1 MGFNWISGLLILRIC
16 GNLSF
21 LISLG
26 SGGRGIT
33 GVGFIGPGYG
43 GGVDDSV
50 LDSVL
55 ESVVDGRSAA
65 NSFRRSK
72 SSLGGRTTTGF
83 SAESLPVSGV
93 STVLDFSVSALGSE
107 GKSGAD
113 TGVVAAQPARIRL
126 SKMVAPRTVQ
136 RPRINDNIMAFS
148 TLMGD

>member
-1 MGFNWISGLLILRIC
+1 MILRIC

-50 LDSVL
+50 LDSGLDSVL

-136 RPRINDNIMAFS
+136 RPRINDNVMAFS

>member
-1 MGFNWISGLLILRIC
+1 MILRIC

-43 GGVDDSV
+43 GVDDSV
-50 LDSVL
+50 LDSGLDSVL

-136 RPRINDNIMAFS
+136 RPRINDNVMAFS